1 MKIPHMQHT
10 EKEQCMMIEKRI
22 NPVILAQVD
31 LYLNQVDEIPEEC
44 IRKKTWFRQKRDSKY
59 MDALIRRCPNENPGC
74 RWAGWTARTKTG

>member
-44 IRKKTWFRQKRDSKY
+44 IRKKNLVQAEKR
-59 MDALIRRCPNENPGC
+59 LEIHGC
-74 RWAGWTARTKTG
+74 TYTEVP